1 MEESGGKTNAIWIKI
16 LSTVWYLLTNQGIMS
31 PPIFVSWDKYSSLF
45 WALQRKSRILFWA
58 LFWVDHSQEHFF
70 ERSFDQ
76 WNFFEHF
83 FEDSKK
89 WICSQECFFEWVY
102 SFEGFF
108 ECSKK
113 RSRSSATFMDWGVAV
128 VGGQYTCVFRRSEH
142 HEHPEKCFFSDSNHS
157 WKYTSKWTAWYIC

>member
-1 MEESGGKTNAIWIKI
+1 MSTF
-16 LSTVWYLLTNQGIMS
+16 LSWSLT
-31 PPIFVSWDKYSSLF
+31 
-45 WALQRKSRILFWA
+45 RA

-89 WICSQECFFEWVY
+89 WICSQECFFEWVC

-113 RSRSSATFMDWGVAV
+113 HSRSNGTFMPKSRSSTNHKKKPSSVFTKFENLNFPHWFLLIKIQPSCNCFANLKPVKLCLKSSTLPENKD
-128 VGGQYTCVFRRSEH
+128 QCVIL
-142 HEHPEKCFFSDSNHS
+142 FFIDYLLGTELSDFTVYLHL
-157 WKYTSKWTAWYIC
+157 I